1 MISLAIWCNR
11 HLKSFQRLQIVLSHL
26 LVQFVV
32 FYSCLLTTKVALE
45 IVLLPILIV
54 QGFMVCIIQIKMI
67 LIRWGFE
74 QSNEIIK

>member
-11 HLKSFQRLQIVLSHL
+11 HLKSFQRLQIVLAHL
-26 LVQFVV
+26 CNFFV
-32 FYSCLLTTKVALE
+32 FYSCLLTPKVALE

-54 QGFMVCIIQIKMI
+54 QGIMVCIIQIKMI